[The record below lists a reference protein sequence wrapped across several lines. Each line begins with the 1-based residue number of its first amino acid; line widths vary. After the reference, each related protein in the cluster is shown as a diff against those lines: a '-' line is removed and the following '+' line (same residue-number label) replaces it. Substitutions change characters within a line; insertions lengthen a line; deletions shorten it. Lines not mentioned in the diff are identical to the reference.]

1 MVAVEKK
8 KKKKNEI
15 AHHVRKC
22 IDAEPVAV
30 KNNGKRDLHILPSD
44 LNRVMLHGRVYWCIF
59 PHQSRKID
67 LSQQTGNERINGQL
81 VRKETIRRRSE
92 IMNSRQ

>member
-1 MVAVEKK
+1 MLENLALVTTPMKGNIRRGGNSGSDEK

-22 IDAEPVAV
+22 IDAEVVVV

-44 LNRVMLHGRVYWCIF
+44 LNRVMLHRRVYWYIF
-59 PHQSRKID
+59 TPI
-67 LSQQTGNERINGQL
+67 
-81 VRKETIRRRSE
+81 KE
-92 IMNSRQ
+92 N

>member
-1 MVAVEKK
+1 MKGNIRRGGNSGSDEK

-22 IDAEPVAV
+22 IDAEVVVV

-44 LNRVMLHGRVYWCIF
+44 LNRVMLHRRVYWYIF
-59 PHQSRKID
+59 TPI
-67 LSQQTGNERINGQL
+67 
-81 VRKETIRRRSE
+81 KE
-92 IMNSRQ
+92 N